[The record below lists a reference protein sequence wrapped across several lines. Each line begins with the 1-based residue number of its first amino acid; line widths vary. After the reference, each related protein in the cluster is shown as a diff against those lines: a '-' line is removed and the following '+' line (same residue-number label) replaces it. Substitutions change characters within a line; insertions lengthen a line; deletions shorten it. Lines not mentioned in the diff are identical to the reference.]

1 MLAARPP
8 KSVPLTKPGLI
19 TSNLSSKAMMH
30 CPSIPSMPN
39 RTCSPS
45 SMLSSRSHLT
55 LLSYS
60 HGPCVPAF
68 CCVTWAPLPPAA
80 YAPESMVLPQAP
92 YYLSA
97 RHQNATDRHLLLLFG
112 VKKETQGHS

>member
-19 TSNLSSKAMMH
+19 TSNLSSRAMMH

-45 SMLSSRSHLT
+45 SMHCFRSHLT
-55 LLSYS
+55 LLSYKQPPWELTYFATNDGQRRS
-60 HGPCVPAF
+60 HSLTVELAEEFDQECRFPKCWRG
-68 CCVTWAPLPPAA
+68 
-80 YAPESMVLPQAP
+80 
-92 YYLSA
+92 
-97 RHQNATDRHLLLLFG
+97 
-112 VKKETQGHS
+112 